1 MAKTQS
7 RLIEAERQKKNLLLP
22 SPSPTSRSIGSWQEE
37 GGFWKVMTAI
47 RLSFFQFSTM
57 EGKVVHVALLVFVL
71 LFVAMTGCFLWQ
83 YSLPKATSSSVT
95 TDTKAAEV
103 EMCPR
108 YPDPVQLDHPIPILK
123 DALEKVDNL
132 LQHKIRNPGLPALS
146 AIVIYNDTVLWTGN
160 FGRRNG
166 SSNLSG
172 LPNEYSIYRIGSIS
186 KLFPTIMLHKLWEDG
201 KINSLDDSLERYA
214 PNFSIKNPLGHL
226 KESKQTYSGGGP
238 SSFDDKHLPPRP
250 SSVTLRRMASQLS
263 GLPRRLRSTSLV
275 WKGTTQEALALL
287 RDDILVADPGTRCHY
302 SNLAFSL
309 LAHVLSEQVAKGD
322 YQNWVSESIL
332 DPLGMEDTG
341 FDLTPN
347 LRSRL
352 TVGVYGSGEVAPL
365 YDLGWYR
372 PSGQMFSTAADLAKL
387 AMLFLGTYHRPLLGP
402 ETLKVM
408 LTPLLKCSRD
418 YFANKTGTPWE
429 MNEQMGY
436 DVLRKDG
443 DIDGYSATFSLIP
456 KLRLSFI
463 LLMAG
468 PRPQG
473 GDLVTQTYEYLI
485 PSLESAFR
493 EVKKKLKPPPSPAPY
508 LGYYTFSNLTFYE
521 IKAGPRGE
529 LLMQQFGPHIEKVIP
544 ESYRTIQLHHL
555 EDRTFQVVFEK
566 EFPCVLKLGPA
577 SISLEAQDGQLF
589 NFYPFDPKGLSP
601 GFDVPGLNTYNILR
615 LQRKPIF
622 SS

>member
-1 MAKTQS
+1 S
-7 RLIEAERQKKNLLLP
+7 CLQKLWELHP
-22 SPSPTSRSIGSWQEE
+22 W
-37 GGFWKVMTAI
+37 
-47 RLSFFQFSTM
+47 RLSRRDWT
-57 EGKVVHVALLVFVL
+57 AL
-71 LFVAMTGCFLWQ
+71 GQKW
-83 YSLPKATSSSVT
+83 S
-95 TDTKAAEV
+95 AA

-108 YPDPVQLDHPIPILK
+108 YPEPVQLDHPIPILK
-123 DALEKVDNL
+123 DALEKVDIL
-132 LQHKIRNPGLPALS
+132 LRHKIRNPGLPALS

-160 FGRRNG
+160 FGKRNG
-166 SSNLSG
+166 SSDFSG

-201 KINSLDDSLERYA
+201 KITSLDDSLECYA
-214 PNFSIKNPLGHL
+214 PDFSIKNPLGHL
-226 KESKQTYSGGGP
+226 KESKQ
-238 SSFDDKHLPPRP
+238 SSSRDGASYFGDKPLPPRP

-263 GLPRRLRSTSLV
+263 GLPRRLRSTSLM
-275 WKGTTQEALALL
+275 WKGSTQEALGLL

-309 LAHVLSEQVAKGD
+309 LAHVLAEQVAKSE
-322 YQNWVSESIL
+322 YQDWVSENIL
-332 DPLGMEDTG
+332 ERLGMEDTG
-341 FDLTPN
+341 FDITPN
-347 LRSRL
+347 VRSRM

-387 AMLFLGTYHRPLLGP
+387 AMVFLGAYHRHLLEP

-408 LTPLLKCSRD
+408 STPLLTCSRD

-429 MNEQMGY
+429 INEQMGY
-436 DVLRKDG
+436 DLLRKDG
-443 DIDGYSATFSLIP
+443 DIDGFSATFSLVP
-456 KLRLSFI
+456 KIRLSFI
-463 LLMAG
+463 VLMAG

-473 GDLVTQTYEYLI
+473 EDLITQVYEYLI

-493 EVKKKLKPPPSPAPY
+493 EVEKKLNSPPSPAPY
-508 LGYYTFSNLTFYE
+508 VGYYTFSNLTFYE
-521 IKAGPRGE
+521 IKVGPRGE

-544 ESYRTIQLHHL
+544 EEYRTIKLHHL
-555 EDRTFQVVFEK
+555 QDRTFQVVFEK

-615 LQRKPIF
+615 LQRRPVF
-622 SS
+622 S